1 MSMERQEVMEFARL
15 NDEPMPVAQPIQEEA
30 EEKNE
35 ENTAG
40 GKKERAKYRGIDTDI
55 FGYPKA
61 KSIIVSERKTDIF
74 GYPISKSVLP
84 KSFVEVSR
92 AKKLKEPDQEMI
104 DVEANKHFKF
114 YKKWQEVQ
122 EMQEQYLQLSE

>member
-1 MSMERQEVMEFARL
+1 MEVKEVMKFLRL
-15 NDEPMPVAQPIQEEA
+15 NDESTPVT

-35 ENTAG
+35 ENNAG
-40 GKKERAKYRGIDTDI
+40 GRKERAKSSGIDTDM
-55 FGYPKA
+55 FGYPVA
-61 KSIIVSERKTDIF
+61 KSISMFESERKTDIF

-92 AKKLKEPDQEMI
+92 AKKLEEPDQEMI

>member
-1 MSMERQEVMEFARL
+1 M
-15 NDEPMPVAQPIQEEA
+15 
-30 EEKNE
+30 
-35 ENTAG
+35 
-40 GKKERAKYRGIDTDI
+40 

-84 KSFVEVSR
+84 KSFVEDSR
-92 AKKLKEPDQEMI
+92 AKKLEEPDQEMI
-104 DVEANKHFKF
+104 DDEANKRMKF

-122 EMQEQYLQLSE
+122 KMQEQYLQLSE